1 MEEIERLK
9 KRIVELENRPP
20 EIRYIRE
27 EVPVQPPSGS
37 VIVEQPEKPKIETK
51 VEQEY
56 EEEFEVIE
64 RVAVDVG
71 EKKYDLT
78 NEKN

>member
-1 MEEIERLK
+1 ME
-9 KRIVELENRPP
+9 KREP
-20 EIRYIRE
+20 EIRYVEKIVYRDR
-27 EVPVQPPSGS
+27 EVPAPIIESPKSPKNE
-37 VIVEQPEKPKIETK
+37 IVTK

-64 RVAVDVG
+64 RVAVDVS

>member
-1 MEEIERLK
+1 M
-9 KRIVELENRPP
+9 PP
-20 EIRYIRE
+20 KVEIRYIKE
-27 EVPVQPPSGS
+27 EVPVQPPAPS
-37 VIVEQPEKPKIETK
+37 VIVEQSEQPKIETK

-64 RVAVDVG
+64 RVAVDVS

-78 NEKN
+78 NE

>member
-1 MEEIERLK
+1 M
-9 KRIVELENRPP
+9 PP
-20 EIRYIRE
+20 KVEIRYIKE
-27 EVPVQPPSGS
+27 EVPVQPPAPS
-37 VIVEQPEKPKIETK
+37 VIVEQPEQPKIETK

-64 RVAVDVG
+64 RVAVDVS

-78 NEKN
+78 NE

>member
-1 MEEIERLK
+1 MEDRVPEPIYVEK
-9 KRIVELENRPP
+9 IVYRD
-20 EIRYIRE
+20 R
-27 EVPVQPPSGS
+27 EVPAPIIESPKNE
-37 VIVEQPEKPKIETK
+37 IVTK

-64 RVAVDVG
+64 RVAVDVS

>member
-1 MEEIERLK
+1 MEARE
-9 KRIVELENRPP
+9 P
-20 EIRYIRE
+20 EIRYVDR

-64 RVAVDVG
+64 RVAVDVS

>member
-1 MEEIERLK
+1 MDRG
-9 KRIVELENRPP
+9 P
-20 EIRYIRE
+20 ETIYVDKIIYVDK
-27 EVPVQPPSGS
+27 EVPAPIIESPKSPKNE
-37 VIVEQPEKPKIETK
+37 IVTK

-64 RVAVDVG
+64 RVAVDVS